1 MEKINER
8 NNNEIVTKYEGALKE
23 IKAKGDEKIQDN
35 VIKINE
41 LQENRNNMDA
51 TEKERRLFLEM
62 VANQKEACQKKIK
75 EIQDQ
80 KYQNQIALAKK
91 K

>member
-1 MEKINER
+1 MEKANER
-8 NNNEIVTKYEGALKE
+8 NNNEIVTKFEGTLKD

-62 VANQKEACQKKIK
+62 VANQRDACLRKTK
-75 EIQDQ
+75 EI
-80 KYQNQIALAKK
+80 
-91 K
+91 